1 VRAYQSELHPTR
13 IRVRGRL
20 YLFVEPVSTIF
31 VGLFVAFFLR
41 NYGTVDVFQFIASA
55 MVAVFT

>member
-1 VRAYQSELHPTR
+1 
-13 IRVRGRL
+13 VRGRL

-55 MVAVFT
+55 KVAVFT